1 MPIVVDVWDAVLDR
15 VKDVLMAITCID
27 QSSTILL
34 LRMEVKLFSNALL
47 LVPMAPTLAKME
59 EDNAS
64 IVRMVVHYAIL
75 TVIVLPA
82 ELDII

>member
-1 MPIVVDVWDAVLDR
+1 VLDR

>member
-1 MPIVVDVWDAVLDR
+1 
-15 VKDVLMAITCID
+15 
-27 QSSTILL
+27 
-34 LRMEVKLFSNALL
+34 MEVKLFSNVLL
-47 LVPMAPTLAKME
+47 LVPMAPILAKME

-82 ELDII
+82 KMDII